1 MTANEKIPWKRLSVE
16 AAAIVGSILLA
27 FAIDAWWAEKL
38 ERIAERE
45 ELSRLYDEFAS
56 NYERLDSWVS
66 DGGTVYLQ
74 REAAL
79 SVSETLDA
87 ALKGGSETVLLPDL
101 QIAEII
107 QTPTFEAETSVFDSL
122 VRSGR
127 IEIIEN
133 REIVKAIAQ
142 WERTLRSAND
152 TEQRGDRFVYDHLL
166 PALAANNNIQHIL
179 LNQYGD
185 DVQVDPIDPSG
196 VTEIRVDPLLVNLAA
211 QRYYQIA
218 RHHDWLEYIRD
229 SADHVMSEIA
239 KFIEK

>member
-1 MTANEKIPWKRLSVE
+1 MTNSREIPWKRLAVE
-16 AAAIVGSILLA
+16 SAAIVGSILLA
-27 FAIDAWWAEKL
+27 FAIDAWWSERL

-45 ELSRLYDEFAS
+45 ALSRLYDEFAS

-66 DGGTVYLQ
+66 DGGTVYRQ

-101 QIAEII
+101 QIADII
-107 QTPTFEAETSVFDSL
+107 QTRTFEAETSIFDSL

-152 TEQRGDRFVYDHLL
+152 QEQSTQSKL
-166 PALAANNNIQHIL
+166 NNQ
-179 LNQYGD
+179 
-185 DVQVDPIDPSG
+185 
-196 VTEIRVDPLLVNLAA
+196 
-211 QRYYQIA
+211 
-218 RHHDWLEYIRD
+218 
-229 SADHVMSEIA
+229 
-239 KFIEK
+239 K